1 MIAARITY
9 KNVTTV
15 TREEKSMHR
24 LGLIAATAIL
34 LAACSSEPPEQWGI
48 QFEGEWIPVID
59 LHTHTGAWEYMPPGF
74 QNRLSERVPTGF
86 KWSMGPVTDWILSP
100 DNILSQMNGA
110 GIYGAGVFALYSP
123 HTTGLAPNEFVSER
137 VMTNPDRLY
146 GFASIRTD
154 RWNENSAEKLAEF
167 ERGVQLPGMVGVK
180 LAHAHQQMRFD
191 DERFYPIYEIAG
203 RYGKPMYLH
212 TGTSPNPG
220 TRYEPEY
227 ADAMYLE
234 EAVQKYPQAVFILG
248 HTGYDTKERALTYV
262 DSAIYMA
269 LKYDNVYLEPGALG
283 ADRGEDIV
291 DDFVKRLKDAN
302 VLDKVIYGS
311 DGVQFPGYLE
321 SHLENY
327 IAAMERNGYTAD
339 DMRKVLSGNF
349 IKVFGL
355 GDPSQASNE
364 NEGS

>member
-1 MIAARITY
+1 MQSLKSIT
-9 KNVTTV
+9 T
-15 TREEKSMHR
+15 
-24 LGLIAATAIL
+24 TAIL
-34 LAACSSEPPEQWGI
+34 ALLMLSACSSEPPANWGVEVDG
-48 QFEGEWIPVID
+48 QWIPVFD
-59 LHTHTGAWEYMPPGF
+59 LHTHTGEWDYMPPAF

-100 DNILSQMNGA
+100 DSILGQMNSA

-123 HTTGLAPNEFVSER
+123 HTTGLAPNDFVSER
-137 VMTNPDRLY
+137 VMVNPDRLY

-154 RWNENSAEKLAEF
+154 RWNENSAEQLAEF

-227 ADAMYLE
+227 ADALYLE
-234 EAVQKYPQAVFILG
+234 EAVKRYPKAIFILG

-269 LKYDNVYLEPGALG
+269 ATYDNVYLEPGALG
-283 ADRGEDIV
+283 ADRGEHVI
-291 DDFVKRLKDAN
+291 DDFVTRLKQGN
-302 VLDKVIYGS
+302 VLHKVIYGS
-311 DGVQFPGYLE
+311 DGVQFPGYLA

-327 IAAMERNGYTAD
+327 VAAMKRNNYTAD
-339 DMRKVLSGNF
+339 EMRQVLSGNF
-349 IKVFGL
+349 SRVFGIYPP
-355 GDPSQASNE
+355 GQTEASTE
-364 NEGS
+364 ISAGE